1 MASYQPVP
9 QSVAVEVEE
18 KHDPING
25 HARPSAG
32 LGGNSSSS
40 ANAPH
45 HSGPSILPGGG
56 SSKSNKPK
64 LHPAFIISL
73 WIALSSSVI
82 VYNKYVLDE
91 KAGLNFKYPIFLT
104 TWHMFVATLGTR
116 LLARYTTLLNGLR
129 DVEMT
134 RERWLK
140 NILPIGALFSGSLV
154 FSNMAY
160 LTLSVSY
167 IQMLKAFMPVAVLLL
182 SFAAGLKAVSGTLL
196 AIVLT
201 ISGGVAL
208 ASYGELHFVYSGF
221 IQQCIA
227 IGFESSRLVMIQIL
241 LQGLKMDPLVS
252 LYFFAPV
259 CAALNTV
266 LLFAFEGL
274 APFENLYRVGAFVM
288 ITNAGVALGLNIA
301 MVFLIGAAS
310 SLTLTLAGLFK
321 DILLIFGSMFLLG
334 STVTQIQF
342 LGYGIALAGLMAFK
356 MHKG

>member
-1 MASYQPVP
+1 MSSYQPVP
-9 QSVAVEVEE
+9 QHVAVEVEE

-25 HARPSAG
+25 HSRSGGPNSPSSQGA
-32 LGGNSSSS
+32 
-40 ANAPH
+40 H
-45 HSGPSILPGGG
+45 HTGPSILPGGG
-56 SSKSNKPK
+56 SSSKGNKPK
-64 LHPAFIISL
+64 LHPAFIIAL
-73 WIALSSSVI
+73 WISLSSSVI
-82 VYNKYVLDE
+82 VYNKYVLDK
-91 KAGLNFKYPIFLT
+91 KALNFPYPIFLT
-104 TWHMFVATLGTR
+104 TWHMFVATIGTR
-116 LLARYTTLLNGLR
+116 LLARYTNLLNGLR

-182 SFAAGLKAVSGTLL
+182 SFAVGLKAVSTQLL
-196 AIVLT
+196 GIVLA

-208 ASYGELHFVYSGF
+208 ASYGEADFVYSGF
-221 IQQCIA
+221 VEQCIA
-227 IGFESSRLVMIQIL
+227 IAFESSRLVMIQIL

-259 CAALNTV
+259 CAGINTV
-266 LLFAFEGL
+266 LLILREGTE
-274 APFENLYRVGAFVM
+274 PFENLYRLGAFVLF
-288 ITNAGVALGLNIA
+288 TNAGVAFGLNIA

-321 DILLIFGSMFLLG
+321 DILLIVGSMFILG

-356 MHKG
+356 LHKG

>member
-1 MASYQPVP
+1 MR
-9 QSVAVEVEE
+9 SVAIEVEE

-25 HARPSAG
+25 HARPA
-32 LGGNSSSS
+32 SSS
-40 ANAPH
+40 AGAAASGAGGAH

-56 SSKSNKPK
+56 GSSKSNNKPK
-64 LHPAFIISL
+64 LHPAFIITL

-82 VYNKYVLDE
+82 VYNKYVLDK
-91 KAGLNFKYPIFLT
+91 KALNFPYPIFLT
-104 TWHMFVATLGTR
+104 TWHMFVATIGTR
-116 LLARYTTLLNGLR
+116 LLARYTNLLNGLR

-134 RERWLK
+134 RDRWLK

-182 SFAAGLKAVSGTLL
+182 SFAVGLKAVSASLL
-196 AIVLT
+196 GIVLA
-201 ISGGVAL
+201 ISGGVAI
-208 ASYGELHFVYSGF
+208 ASYGEAEFVYSGF
-221 IQQCIA
+221 VEQCIA

-259 CAALNTV
+259 CAAINTV
-266 LLFAFEGL
+266 LLVLREGT
-274 APFENLYRVGAFVM
+274 APFENLYRLGAFVL
-288 ITNAGVALGLNIA
+288 ITNAGVAFGLNIA

-321 DILLIFGSMFLLG
+321 DILLIFGSVVLLG